1 MPAAR
6 VADRSPMAH
15 LPLRESARGAQQQ
28 QQQGKEQ
35 QQQQQ
40 QNQQQQNHHKEC
52 DGEEA
57 EQEQNQLQ
65 KNNNNGKLIVVAD
78 KSEEQCQREREM
90 CAKLMQRRDQLEEQ
104 LIARVDELKDIC
116 IAEGD
121 LVGQLPT
128 EIYKC
133 LLPGEIEPTVKRRVG
148 TTFKFPQEVLRIRR
162 RNSKDSASGGGEPNE
177 ERQMTQLEAEIELNR
192 RIVAAAE
199 RLAKDKSVNK
209 SVRKKRRKD
218 LQLAAQRLRGLEK
231 GLHRLRLSSSKPDV
245 STMVDGCGGAV
256 PAASIGHQ
264 SGSGFSL
271 NSLKAW
277 PNFYHTFRMSSNTK
291 SCPATPRGSVP
302 DLTMPLADS
311 AATAVSGAN
320 NANSAEAG
328 KNRRTTPSTAKKLH
342 KMLSRDHLLSS
353 SNSAHPSS
361 VPPASSPVGHPSE
374 LPPSPS
380 SSSSLSG
387 HLPASSSSPSS
398 SGISSATPSLSS
410 SSNLISLASAAPPVP
425 SRRASSGG
433 GASAGGGVQSTN
445 SATTAADDGAAT
457 TADCRTAEMPRQDSS
472 SHLYAN
478 IGYQSSSPYKSA
490 YRQCHFPTMLQ
501 QTSPPLSAYHQ
512 PMTSSTSFS
521 VLKDLSSS
529 SSCSSGRPSCCASS
543 CCSSSSSVSLAA
555 VASTQLGQIVRRLDA
570 ARPLRHPL
578 VVRRSGGDGGTAPLL
593 SGSVHGQAHSTGSLD
608 RRLRRVPTAEE
619 TASKPLKKMAS
630 TTATGAICA
639 PAFVQ
644 LSPPPRLPRTSAV
657 EQLANQQLITTFPAS
672 VAGANRRNNGA
683 PLSQL
688 FDAAARFRSFSAVLD
703 KSGAEMPFPRP
714 NDRLEALLAS
724 IHRQSQSQMSG
735 GRAVLTAAQNDGSLP
750 AKSSTTT
757 TLV

>member
-15 LPLRESARGAQQQ
+15 FPLRESARGAQQQ
-28 QQQGKEQ
+28 QQGKEQ

-40 QNQQQQNHHKEC
+40 NHKEC
-52 DGEEA
+52 DDEEA
-57 EQEQNQLQ
+57 EQVQNQLQ
-65 KNNNNGKLIVVAD
+65 KINNNGKMIVVAD

-162 RNSKDSASGGGEPNE
+162 RNSKDSASGGGEQNE

-245 STMVDGCGGAV
+245 STMTDGSV

-302 DLTMPLADS
+302 DLTMPLVDS
-311 AATAVSGAN
+311 ATAAVPGAN
-320 NANSAEAG
+320 NSNGAESG

-410 SSNLISLASAAPPVP
+410 SSNLISLTSAAPPVP
-425 SRRASSGG
+425 SRRAS
-433 GASAGGGVQSTN
+433 AGGGVQPTN

-457 TADCRTAEMPRQDSS
+457 TADSRTAEVPRQNSS

-490 YRQCHFPTMLQ
+490 YRQCNFPTLLQ

-555 VASTQLGQIVRRLDA
+555 VASTQLAQIVRRLDA

-608 RRLRRVPTAEE
+608 RRLRRVPAAEG

-630 TTATGAICA
+630 TTATGPTCA
-639 PAFVQ
+639 SAFVQ
-644 LSPPPRLPRTSAV
+644 LSPPPRLPRSSAV

-672 VAGANRRNNGA
+672 VAGANRRDKGA
-683 PLSQL
+683 PISQL
-688 FDAAARFRSFSAVLD
+688 LDAAARFRSFSAVLD

-724 IHRQSQSQMSG
+724 IHRQSQSQMG